1 MGEHLTMV
9 VERRCERNHL
19 PGHLDEVLNEA
30 QLFTLK
36 RMERY
41 GWILAFIRRPLFQ
54 DTVTVLRHL
63 DCHKF
68 SVLNNDGTLDTQPE
82 IEFRLRQDSATGNN
96 DKTSAA

>member
-1 MGEHLTMV
+1 MV
-9 VERRCERNHL
+9 AERRGESNQL
-19 PGHLDEVLNEA
+19 PGQLDEVLNEA

-54 DTVTVLRHL
+54 ETVTVLRHQ

-68 SVLNNDGTLDTQPE
+68 GVLNDDGTLDTQPG
-82 IEFRLRQDSATGNN
+82 IELRRLQDSASSNS